1 MPKNDH
7 SQGVTDQKQIE
18 ATLVEKTR
26 RGVVVGGER
35 SQTAACGLGGAE

>member
-7 SQGVTDQKQIE
+7 SQGVADQKKIQ
-18 ATLVEKTR
+18 AALVEKTR
-26 RGVVVGGER
+26 CGVVVGGER